1 MVLYY
6 LYLIFRHDHYKT
18 MMAEAGT
25 RPRSLRERGFLS
37 AGPVDVEAGME
48 AACVT
53 SYFRL
58 LFFVF
63 KQKVLYLINL
73 HPTSYNQQVQLGA
86 ARPQTNRKI
95 DKTY

>member
-37 AGPVDVEAGME
+37 AGPVDVESGME
-48 AACVT
+48 TACVT

-58 LFFVF
+58 LFSVST
-63 KQKVLYLINL
+63 QKVLYLINL
-73 HPTSYNQQVQLGA
+73 HPTTNKYKWVQ
-86 ARPQTNRKI
+86 PDHKQTGK
-95 DKTY
+95 